1 VDEGLL
7 TDLAA
12 IGPLALD
19 ILDKEPG
26 LPAVYVKYG
35 LSTMQNVNDYCPND
49 PAVELPS
56 FN

>member
-1 VDEGLL
+1 L

-26 LPAVYVKYG
+26 LPAVYVKYR
-35 LSTMQNVNDYCPND
+35 LSTMQNVNNYCPND